1 MNFTHEY
8 WLIRF
13 CKDQGTQN
21 PISFRGKT
29 FIGYISHLFL
39 DNDPFKTHILWFDG
53 FKYKL

>member
-53 FKYKL
+53 FKYNL